1 LSFEETKRKI
11 IEGFKEDLDEEE
23 LEEYEDDI
31 KKIRDAKDFDQIVD
45 AFIKATWDLPSFEW
59 FVDDLDIPREHK
71 ITLLGIAKIREDDW
85 DT

>member
-11 IEGFKEDLDEEE
+11 VEGFMEDLDEED
-23 LEEYEDDI
+23 LEEYKEDI
-31 KKIRDAKDFDQIVD
+31 EKMRRAKDFDEIVD
-45 AFIKATWDLPSFEW
+45 AFIRATWDLPSFEW
-59 FVDDLDIPREHK
+59 FVDGLDIPREHK